1 MTSTYEIFL
10 FALALLFGLVLRRAA
25 PVVELSVVEQLERR
39 LNTME
44 NQKRKLKRQM
54 AELRARL
61 NRAEARLLEE
71 SSTTH
76 EGPAQTYVDL
86 DKQHRSELEDAPP
99 REPPEGSSSPG
110 HDEAVKLL
118 QFCRSTMLHYL
129 SCIIEIAERRNTAVS
144 KLYFDVFGET
154 NGDVQLL
161 SELTDPWRRWAEQ
174 LTAHRDRAERTFT
187 HSLER
192 ASRNK
197 KLGLEELQTSV
208 GLQHLAWPEPDY
220 GFDRI
225 LDLIRLRL
233 ASPMP
238 RPESVNDFEFL
249 QCTTSS
255 VSSTASSSTLCGGS
269 GGRGGTGNNGN
280 KAAGGGGDNICLGLV
295 RKSGYLRL
303 ARTLHKRMPDIP
315 EERLV
320 ACLEA
325 LRSQNGGLT
334 GLRISEIR
342 EEVTRLVQQWP
353 PSSPVR

>member
-1 MTSTYEIFL
+1 MMSAYEIFL

-25 PVVELSVVEQLERR
+25 PVVELSLVEQLERK

-61 NRAEARLLEE
+61 NRAEARLLED
-71 SSTTH
+71 SSTAR
-76 EGPAQTYVDL
+76 EGLAQTYVDL
-86 DKQHRSELEDAPP
+86 DKQHRSELEDALS
-99 REPPEGSSSPG
+99 REPEASSTHS
-110 HDEAVKLL
+110 HEEAVKLL
-118 QFCRSTMLHYL
+118 QFCRSTVLHYL
-129 SCIIEIAERRNTAVS
+129 SCVIEIAERRNAAVS
-144 KLYFDVFGET
+144 KLYFEVFGET
-154 NGDVQLL
+154 NGNVQLL

-174 LTAHRDRAERTFT
+174 LTAHRNRAERTLT
-187 HSLER
+187 YSLER

-197 KLGLEELQTSV
+197 KLGLEELQASV
-208 GLQHLAWPEPDY
+208 GLQHHAWPEPDY

-233 ASPMP
+233 TSPLS
-238 RPESVNDFEFL
+238 RSESVNDFEFL

-255 VSSTASSSTLCGGS
+255 VSSTSSTLCGGS
-269 GGRGGTGNNGN
+269 GGHSGTGNGDNSDSVAN
-280 KAAGGGGDNICLGLV
+280 GGGDTSNGCLGMV

-303 ARTLHKRMPDIP
+303 ARTLHKRMPHVP

-320 ACLEA
+320 ACLET
-325 LRSQNGGLT
+325 LRNRNGGLT

-342 EEVTRLVQQWP
+342 EEVTRLIQQW

>member
-71 SSTTH
+71 SSTAH

-208 GLQHLAWPEPDY
+208 GLQHLAWVSLTFIPLQIGCARTNSIAP
-220 GFDRI
+220 GL
-225 LDLIRLRL
+225 LDL
-233 ASPMP
+233 
-238 RPESVNDFEFL
+238 
-249 QCTTSS
+249 SS
-255 VSSTASSSTLCGGS
+255 VAS
-269 GGRGGTGNNGN
+269 
-280 KAAGGGGDNICLGLV
+280 
-295 RKSGYLRL
+295 
-303 ARTLHKRMPDIP
+303 
-315 EERLV
+315 
-320 ACLEA
+320 
-325 LRSQNGGLT
+325 
-334 GLRISEIR
+334 
-342 EEVTRLVQQWP
+342 
-353 PSSPVR
+353 